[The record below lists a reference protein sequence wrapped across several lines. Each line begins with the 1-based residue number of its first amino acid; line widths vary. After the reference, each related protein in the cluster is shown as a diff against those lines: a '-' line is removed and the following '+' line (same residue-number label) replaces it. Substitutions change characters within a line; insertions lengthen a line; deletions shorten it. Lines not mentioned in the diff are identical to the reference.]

1 MRNYRIARN
10 GFDRA
15 GYNLAMNTTVNT
27 LRSIC
32 LFCGSSPGV
41 DPAFKLAAAQLGT
54 MLAHQNI
61 RLIYG
66 GGHVGLMGVAADAC
80 LKAGGEVVGI
90 IPKKLMEKE
99 VGHAGLT
106 QMHVVDTMHERKALM
121 TQLSDAFIALPGG
134 YGTLDELFEALTWQ
148 QLAYHLLPVGIL
160 NVSGFFDHL
169 VQFLDHARDQRLL
182 RDAHRDSLLV
192 DTDLAQ
198 LIARM
203 QSFVPPNNEKWLDR
217 AATENIV

>member
-1 MRNYRIARN
+1 M
-10 GFDRA
+10 DTDKK
-15 GYNLAMNTTVNT
+15 NLK
-27 LRSIC
+27 SIC

-41 DPAFKLAAAQLGT
+41 DPAFKLAAAQLGVT
-54 MLAHQNI
+54 FAHNNI

-80 LKAGGEVVGI
+80 LSAGGEVVGV
-90 IPKKLMEKE
+90 IPRKLMEKE

-106 QMHVVDTMHERKALM
+106 QMHVVETMHERKALM
-121 TQLSDAFIALPGG
+121 TQLCDGFIALPGG

-148 QLAYHLLPVGIL
+148 QLAYHLLPVGML

-182 RDAHRDSLLV
+182 RDQHRDSLIV
-192 DTDLAQ
+192 DGDLSS

-217 AATENIV
+217 ASKESIV

>member
-1 MRNYRIARN
+1 
-10 GFDRA
+10 
-15 GYNLAMNTTVNT
+15 MNTTVNT

>member
-1 MRNYRIARN
+1 
-10 GFDRA
+10 
-15 GYNLAMNTTVNT
+15 MNTTVNT

-32 LFCGSSPGV
+32 LFCGSSSGV
-41 DPAFKLAAAQLGT
+41 DPAFKLAAAQLGI
-54 MLAHQNI
+54 MLAHNNI

-99 VGHAGLT
+99 VGHTGLT

-148 QLAYHLLPVGIL
+148 QLAYHLLPVGVL

-217 AATENIV
+217 AAAENIV

>member
-1 MRNYRIARN
+1 MDIA
-10 GFDRA
+10 
-15 GYNLAMNTTVNT
+15 LKP
-27 LRSIC
+27 LKSIC

-41 DPAFKLAAAQLGT
+41 DPAFKLAAAHLGT
-54 MLAHQNI
+54 TLAHHNI

-66 GGHVGLMGVAADAC
+66 GGHVGLMGIAADAC
-80 LKAGGEVVGI
+80 LAAGGEVVGV

-106 QMHVVDTMHERKALM
+106 QTHVVDTMHERKALM
-121 TQLSDAFIALPGG
+121 TQLCDGFIALPGG

-148 QLAYHLLPVGIL
+148 QLAYHLLPVGLL

-169 VQFLDHARDQRLL
+169 VQFLDHARNQRLL
-182 RDAHRDSLLV
+182 RDAHRDSLIVDHDLV
-192 DTDLAQ
+192 H

-203 QSFVPPNNEKWLDR
+203 RDFVPPNNEKWLDL
-217 AATENIV
+217 AATEYIV

>member
-1 MRNYRIARN
+1 
-10 GFDRA
+10 
-15 GYNLAMNTTVNT
+15 MNTTNKNMK
-27 LRSIC
+27 SIC

-41 DPAFKLAAAQLGT
+41 DPAFKLAAAELGT
-54 MLAHQNI
+54 TLAHNNI

-80 LKAGGEVVGI
+80 LAAGGEVVGV
-90 IPKKLMEKE
+90 IPQKLMEKE

-106 QMHVVDTMHERKALM
+106 KMHVVGTMHERKALM
-121 TQLSDAFIALPGG
+121 TELCDGFIALPGG

-148 QLAYHLLPVGIL
+148 QLAYHLLPVGIF

-169 VQFLDHARDQRLL
+169 VQFLAHAKDQRLL
-182 RDAHRDSLLV
+182 REAHHDSLLV
-192 DTDLAQ
+192 DTDLTR

-217 AATENIV
+217 AAKEGVV

>member
-1 MRNYRIARN
+1 MDTNRKS
-10 GFDRA
+10 
-15 GYNLAMNTTVNT
+15 LK
-27 LRSIC
+27 SIC

-41 DPAFKLAAAQLGT
+41 DPAFKQAAAQLGT
-54 MLAHQNI
+54 TLAYNNI

-80 LKAGGEVVGI
+80 LSAGGEVVGV
-90 IPKKLMEKE
+90 IPRKLMEKE

-106 QMHVVDTMHERKALM
+106 QMHVVETMHERKALM
-121 TQLSDAFIALPGG
+121 TQLCDGFIALPGG

-148 QLAYHLLPVGIL
+148 QLAYHLLPVGVL
-160 NVSGFFDHL
+160 NVSGYFEHL
-169 VQFLDHARDQRLL
+169 VKFLDHARDERLL
-182 RDAHRDSLLV
+182 RDAHRDSLIV
-192 DTDLAQ
+192 DGDLSS

-217 AATENIV
+217 ASKENIV

>member
-1 MRNYRIARN
+1 
-10 GFDRA
+10 
-15 GYNLAMNTTVNT
+15 MNTTVNT

-54 MLAHQNI
+54 ILAHNNI

-182 RDAHRDSLLV
+182 RDAHRDSLIV

-217 AATENIV
+217 AATETIV

>member
-1 MRNYRIARN
+1 
-10 GFDRA
+10 
-15 GYNLAMNTTVNT
+15 MNTTVNT

-54 MLAHQNI
+54 ILAHNNI

-182 RDAHRDSLLV
+182 HDAHRDSLIV

-217 AATENIV
+217 AASENIV

>member
-1 MRNYRIARN
+1 M
-10 GFDRA
+10 DTDKK
-15 GYNLAMNTTVNT
+15 NLK
-27 LRSIC
+27 SIC

-41 DPAFKLAAAQLGT
+41 DPAFRLAAAQLGT
-54 MLAHQNI
+54 TLANNNI
-61 RLIYG
+61 RLVYG

-80 LKAGGEVVGI
+80 LVAGGEVVGV
-90 IPKKLMEKE
+90 IPRKLMEKE

-106 QMHVVDTMHERKALM
+106 QMHVVETMHERKALM
-121 TQLSDAFIALPGG
+121 TQLSDGFIALPGG

-148 QLAYHLLPVGIL
+148 QLAYHLLPVGVL

-182 RDAHRDSLLV
+182 RDAHRDSLIV
-192 DTDLAQ
+192 DNNLSS

-203 QSFVPPNNEKWLDR
+203 QTFVPPNNEKWLDSVSK
-217 AATENIV
+217 ESIV

>member
-1 MRNYRIARN
+1 MDASPKKIK
-10 GFDRA
+10 
-15 GYNLAMNTTVNT
+15 
-27 LRSIC
+27 SIC
-32 LFCGSSPGV
+32 LFCGSSPGA
-41 DPAFKLAAAQLGT
+41 DPAFKLAAAELGRT
-54 MLAHQNI
+54 LAHNNI

-80 LKAGGEVVGI
+80 LSSGGEVVGV
-90 IPKKLMEKE
+90 IPRKLMEKE

-106 QMHVVDTMHERKALM
+106 QMHVVETMHERKALM
-121 TQLSDAFIALPGG
+121 TQLCDGFIALPGG

-148 QLAYHLLPVGIL
+148 QLAYHLLPVGVL

-182 RDAHRDSLLV
+182 RDAHRGSLLV
-192 DTDLAQ
+192 DTSLAS
-198 LIARM
+198 LLDRM

-217 AATENIV
+217 ASKESII

>member
-1 MRNYRIARN
+1 M
-10 GFDRA
+10 DTDKK
-15 GYNLAMNTTVNT
+15 NLK
-27 LRSIC
+27 SIC

-41 DPAFKLAAAQLGT
+41 DPAFRLAAAQLGT
-54 MLAHQNI
+54 TLAYNNI
-61 RLIYG
+61 RLVYG

-80 LKAGGEVVGI
+80 LVAGGEVVGV
-90 IPKKLMEKE
+90 IPRKLMEKE

-106 QMHVVDTMHERKALM
+106 QMHVVETMHERKALM
-121 TQLSDAFIALPGG
+121 TQLSDGFIALPGG

-148 QLAYHLLPVGIL
+148 QLAYHLLPVGVL

-182 RDAHRDSLLV
+182 RDEHRDCLIVDNNLSL
-192 DTDLAQ
+192 

-203 QSFVPPNNEKWLDR
+203 QAFMPPNNEKWLDSVSK
-217 AATENIV
+217 ESIV

>member
-1 MRNYRIARN
+1 M
-10 GFDRA
+10 DTDKK
-15 GYNLAMNTTVNT
+15 NLK
-27 LRSIC
+27 SIC

-41 DPAFKLAAAQLGT
+41 DPAFRLAAAQLGT
-54 MLAHQNI
+54 TLAYNNI
-61 RLIYG
+61 RLVYG

-80 LKAGGEVVGI
+80 LAAGGEVVGV
-90 IPKKLMEKE
+90 IPRKLMEKE

-106 QMHVVDTMHERKALM
+106 QMHVVETMHERKALM
-121 TQLSDAFIALPGG
+121 TQLSDGFIALPGG

-148 QLAYHLLPVGIL
+148 QLAYHLLPVGML

-182 RDAHRDSLLV
+182 RDAHRDSLIV
-192 DTDLAQ
+192 DNDLSL

-203 QSFVPPNNEKWLDR
+203 QAFVPPNNEKWLDR
-217 AATENIV
+217 VSKESIV

>member
-1 MRNYRIARN
+1 MNNYRIAGN

-15 GYNLAMNTTVNT
+15 RYNRAMNTTVNT

-54 MLAHQNI
+54 ILAHNNI

-182 RDAHRDSLLV
+182 RDAHRDSLIV

-217 AATENIV
+217 AATETIV

>member
-1 MRNYRIARN
+1 MENNHKA
-10 GFDRA
+10 
-15 GYNLAMNTTVNT
+15 LS
-27 LRSIC
+27 SIC

-41 DPAFKLAAAQLGT
+41 DPAFKLAAAELGAT
-54 MLAHQNI
+54 LAHNNI

-80 LKAGGEVVGI
+80 LAAGGEVVGV
-90 IPKKLMEKE
+90 IPRKLMEKE

-106 QMHVVDTMHERKALM
+106 QMHVVETMHERKALM
-121 TQLSDAFIALPGG
+121 TELCDGFIALPGG

-148 QLAYHLLPVGIL
+148 QLAYHLLPVGVL
-160 NVSGFFDHL
+160 NVSGFFNHL

-182 RDAHRDSLLV
+182 RDAHRDSLIV
-192 DTDLAQ
+192 DTDLTA

-203 QSFVPPNNEKWLDR
+203 QGFVPPNNEKWLDR
-217 AATENIV
+217 ASKENIV

>member
-1 MRNYRIARN
+1 
-10 GFDRA
+10 
-15 GYNLAMNTTVNT
+15 MNTTNKNMK
-27 LRSIC
+27 SIC

-41 DPAFKLAAAQLGT
+41 DPAFKLAAAKLGT
-54 MLAHQNI
+54 TLAHNNI

-80 LKAGGEVVGI
+80 LAAGGEVVGV
-90 IPKKLMEKE
+90 IPQKLMEKE

-106 QMHVVDTMHERKALM
+106 KMHVVGTMHERKALM
-121 TQLSDAFIALPGG
+121 TELCDGFIALPGG

-148 QLAYHLLPVGIL
+148 QL
-160 NVSGFFDHL
+160 
-169 VQFLDHARDQRLL
+169 VQFLAHAKDQRLL
-182 RDAHRDSLLV
+182 REAHHDSLLV
-192 DTDLAQ
+192 DTDLTR

-217 AATENIV
+217 AAKEGVV

>member
-1 MRNYRIARN
+1 MDASPKKIK
-10 GFDRA
+10 
-15 GYNLAMNTTVNT
+15 
-27 LRSIC
+27 SIC
-32 LFCGSSPGV
+32 LFCGSSPGA
-41 DPAFKLAAAQLGT
+41 DPAFKLAAAELGRT
-54 MLAHQNI
+54 LAHNNI

-80 LKAGGEVVGI
+80 LSSGGEVVGV
-90 IPKKLMEKE
+90 IPRKLMEKE

-106 QMHVVDTMHERKALM
+106 QMHVVETMHERKALM
-121 TQLSDAFIALPGG
+121 TQLCDGFIALPGG

-148 QLAYHLLPVGIL
+148 QLAYHLLPVGLL

-182 RDAHRDSLLV
+182 RDAHRGSLLV
-192 DTDLAQ
+192 DTSLAS
-198 LIARM
+198 LLDRM

-217 AATENIV
+217 ASKESII

>member
-1 MRNYRIARN
+1 
-10 GFDRA
+10 
-15 GYNLAMNTTVNT
+15 MNTTVNT

-148 QLAYHLLPVGIL
+148 QLAYHLLPVGVL

-217 AATENIV
+217 AAAENIV

>member
-1 MRNYRIARN
+1 MQTTINT
-10 GFDRA
+10 FRA
-15 GYNLAMNTTVNT
+15 
-27 LRSIC
+27 IC

-41 DPAFKLAAAQLGT
+41 DPAFTAAATQLGT
-54 MLAHQNI
+54 TLAHNNI

-66 GGHVGLMGVAADAC
+66 GGHVGLMGIAADAC
-80 LKAGGEVVGI
+80 LAAGGEVIGV

-99 VGHAGLT
+99 VGHGGLT
-106 QMHVVDTMHERKALM
+106 RMHVVDTMHERKALM

-169 VQFLDHARDQRLL
+169 VQFLDHAKEQRLL
-182 RDAHRDSLLV
+182 RDAHRDSLIV
-192 DTDLAQ
+192 DTDLAK

-203 QSFVPPNNEKWLDR
+203 QSFIPPNNEKWLDR
-217 AATENIV
+217 AAKENVAGIVPPAT